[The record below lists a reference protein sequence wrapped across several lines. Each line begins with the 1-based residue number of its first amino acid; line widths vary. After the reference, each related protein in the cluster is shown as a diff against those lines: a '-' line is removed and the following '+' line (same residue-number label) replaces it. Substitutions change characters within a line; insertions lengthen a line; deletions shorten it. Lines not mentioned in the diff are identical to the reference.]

1 MDRRRRVVVLLL
13 LGVLLL
19 PVVAAPLFLPRRLFR
34 PYNLPAPPPRAP
46 LVSIAVHQVQWKD
59 CKGVEAVLQSG
70 TFLCDVINCD
80 VFEGFTPG
88 ISADVAR
95 THYGTPAGEWNDPSY
110 NVPAYYYEGPA
121 GRISLG
127 LAPDSG
133 QGHWVTVAYPKR
145 SACKDVMEDTRLL
158 AQALEIKGTDDEIYF
173 TLRPANGAP
182 GGLGLHIKGNNCDSL
197 ELHGIEPKYR
207 RTAAQR

>member
-1 MDRRRRVVVLLL
+1 
-13 LGVLLL
+13 
-19 PVVAAPLFLPRRLFR
+19 
-34 PYNLPAPPPRAP
+34 
-46 LVSIAVHQVQWKD
+46 VQWKD

-80 VFEGFTPG
+80 VVEGFTPG

-95 THYGTPAGEWNDPSY
+95 TRYGKPSGEWKDPLY
-110 NVPAYYYEGPA
+110 DVPAYYYEVPA

-145 SACKDVMEDTRLL
+145 SGCKDVVGDARLL
-158 AQALEIKGTDDEIYF
+158 AQVLEIKGTDDEIYF
-173 TLRPANGAP
+173 TVRPVDRAP
-182 GGLGLHIKGNNCDSL
+182 GGLGLHVKGNTCDSL
-197 ELHGIEPKYR
+197 ELHGIEPSYR
-207 RTAAQR
+207 HERRRAAQR